1 MLLQF
6 GVEEGLFLLQGQ
18 LWVYEC
24 LVELGF
30 FVEDAF
36 EAFEALRVADN
47 GLFRCDLAE
56 HHDMPVLVV
65 LLILVSKQ
73 MEVTAILG
81 LVLLVV
87 AFGGERET
95 EVVAVEELGQRS
107 AFDLFGLVGE
117 GVVEDVLEILGVG
130 GVAW

>member
-6 GVEEGLFLLQGQ
+6 GVEEGLFLLKGH
-18 LWVYEC
+18 LWVDEC

-30 FVEDAF
+30 FVKDAF
-36 EAFEALRVADN
+36 EAFEALRVANDS
-47 GLFRCDLAE
+47 LFRCDLAK

-65 LLILVSKQ
+65 LFILISKQ
-73 MEVTAILG
+73 MEVAAILG

-87 AFGGERET
+87 AFGGEREA
-95 EVVAVEELGQRS
+95 EVVAIEELRQRS

-117 GVVEDVLEILGVG
+117 GVVEDVLGVLGVG